1 MTKIKA
7 QIIELHKVGNFPCET
22 LAYLTAN
29 GVEFPDASALIAD
42 ALKLTAAQIA
52 EMHENY

>member
-1 MTKIKA
+1 MKK
-7 QIIELHKVGNFPCET
+7 QIIELHKVGNFSWET

-29 GVEFPDASALIAD
+29 GVEFPDAVAMIAD

-52 EMHENY
+52 EMEGNY